1 MWVSGADL
9 RLVMEVVYPHF
20 DAFKLLLCKSAGT
33 RYVNFLHELVLLE
46 QKETAAY
53 MEAARARGVPV
64 KEVLPEELH
73 LLMSAY
79 ITALFE
85 VVVHDFPQEEAGTTL
100 PPSRPFSARAGGRS
114 WGCEPQPPLFC
125 GASQLYLTQNR
136 TEQYAIR

>member
-85 VVVHDFPQEEAGTTL
+85 VVVHDFPQEEA
-100 PPSRPFSARAGGRS
+100 RH
-114 WGCEPQPPLFC
+114 
-125 GASQLYLTQNR
+125 YLTTFQAFFCPGWR
-136 TEQYAIR
+136 AVLGL